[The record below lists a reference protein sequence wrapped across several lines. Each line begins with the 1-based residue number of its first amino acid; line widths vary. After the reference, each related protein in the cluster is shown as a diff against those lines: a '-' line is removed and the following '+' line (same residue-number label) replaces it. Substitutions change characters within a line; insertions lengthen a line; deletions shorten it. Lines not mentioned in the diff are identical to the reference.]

1 MTDFDTTR
9 LAQLGRER
17 VKLRVASERN
27 RDEIAAEIVAALKA
41 GVPQVQVIALS
52 NFAREQVRR
61 IARDGGIPRA

>member
-9 LAQLGRER
+9 LANLGRER
-17 VKLRVASERN
+17 VKLRVAAEIN

-41 GVPQVQVIALS
+41 GVPQVRVIELS

-61 IARDGGIPRA
+61 IARDGGVGPA